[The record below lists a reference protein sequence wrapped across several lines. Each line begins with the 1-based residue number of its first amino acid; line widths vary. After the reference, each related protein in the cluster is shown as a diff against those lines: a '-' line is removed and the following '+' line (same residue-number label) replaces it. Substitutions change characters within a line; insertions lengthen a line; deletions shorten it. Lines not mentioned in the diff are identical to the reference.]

1 MAINEESVN
10 VEIWDATGNKKIVAA
25 LPCHS
30 PVNRILVLLVERMNL
45 PRNSPDGQLMSYKF
59 HHKATGRQLLD
70 EQTLSQAGV
79 RNGDVLRVQPE
90 ITAGARQR

>member
-1 MAINEESVN
+1 MPVNEESIN

-25 LPCHS
+25 LPCDA
-30 PVNRILVLLVERMNL
+30 PVNRILVLLVDKMNL

-70 EQTLSQAGV
+70 EQTLRQAGV
-79 RNGDVLRVQPE
+79 QNGDVLRVQPE
-90 ITAGARQR
+90 ITAGASRR